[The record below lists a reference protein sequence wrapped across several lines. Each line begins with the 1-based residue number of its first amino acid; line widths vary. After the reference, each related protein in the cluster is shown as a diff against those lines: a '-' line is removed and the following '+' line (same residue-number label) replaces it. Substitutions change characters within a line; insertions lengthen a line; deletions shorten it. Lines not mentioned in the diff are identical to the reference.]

1 MGILLKVVYG
11 VHHRLDLQSV
21 RPDLGCREEAHDCS
35 SLLFGRLQK
44 LG

>member
-1 MGILLKVVYG
+1 MGILLKAVFRM
-11 VHHRLDLQSV
+11 HHRLDLLSV
-21 RPDLGCREEAHDCS
+21 SPDLGCREEAHDCS